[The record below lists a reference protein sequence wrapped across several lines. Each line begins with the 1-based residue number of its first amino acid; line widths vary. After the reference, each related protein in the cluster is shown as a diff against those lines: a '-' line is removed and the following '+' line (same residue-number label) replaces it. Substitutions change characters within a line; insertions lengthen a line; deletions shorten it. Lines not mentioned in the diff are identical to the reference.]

1 MHSTRGRYVAT
12 FVAAAAASVLTGG
25 DTGGA
30 WMVLQG
36 LPWPFS

>member
-12 FVAAAAASVLTGG
+12 FVAGAAASVLTSD

-30 WMVLQG
+30 WMALEG
-36 LPWPFS
+36 LPWPSS